1 MMYRGDYLL
10 VKAGLDADRRRWFD
24 TPFPETPA
32 DPRQCPGE
40 GDIPPVC
47 AEGAGSPR
55 TRLEK
60 ISRLLGGGRGQKR
73 ERRRQ
78 EEAGERYRER
88 LALLESAVGQAAR
101 RLKQAIGEVDER
113 LEIYS
118 VYESELAFLTGE
130 DGIAGVWSR
139 CWGMPEF
146 HDYCSP
152 RWAAPLAKEAVGPRF
167 ILLGTAKAVPEVLK
181 QCASRMKSL
190 RWILPA
196 EQCDGEALDFA
207 EEFCEEY
214 GLAVNPE
221 PWRGGRICLRF
232 SGEEPPVCVLDFV
245 GEGAVYGGA
254 PPERSVW
261 IDFCSAEE
269 KERRFRR
276 LAPELRYIS
285 LKKYWREC
293 RRSKRTRPGVP
304 VSDNMELVPRF
315 HKYSTFLDS
324 R

>member
-24 TPFPETPA
+24 MPFPEAPVEL
-32 DPRQCPGE
+32 RQCPGE
-40 GDIPPVC
+40 GAIPPAC
-47 AEGAGSPR
+47 AGKAANPR
-55 TRLEK
+55 TRLER
-60 ISRLLGGGRGQKR
+60 IVRLLDGGRGQKR

-78 EEAGERYRER
+78 EEAVERYRER
-88 LALLESAVGQAAR
+88 LALLEGAVGQAAR
-101 RLKQAIGEVDER
+101 RLKQAIGEVDEH
-113 LEIYS
+113 LEISS

-130 DGIAGVWSR
+130 DGIADIWNR
-139 CWGMPEF
+139 CWGIPEF
-146 HDYCSP
+146 RDYCSP
-152 RWAAPLAKEAVGPRF
+152 RWAAPLAAEAVGPRF
-167 ILLGTAKAVPEVLK
+167 VLLGTAEAVPEVLK

-190 RWILPA
+190 RWVLPA
-196 EQCDGEALDFA
+196 EEYGCEALDLA

-232 SGEEPPVCVLDFV
+232 SGKEPPVCVLDFA
-245 GEGAVYGGA
+245 GEGTVYGGA
-254 PPERSVW
+254 LPERSVW

-293 RRSKRTRPGVP
+293 RRSGRARADIPLSG
-304 VSDNMELVPRF
+304 NMDIVPRF

>member
-10 VKAGLDADRRRWFD
+10 VKAGLDAGRQHWFD
-24 TPFPETPA
+24 MMFPETPA
-32 DPRQCPGE
+32 ELRQCPGE
-40 GDIPPVC
+40 GDTASEY
-47 AEGAGSPR
+47 AEGAGNPR
-55 TRLEK
+55 TRLDR

-101 RLKQAIGEVDER
+101 RLKRAIGEVEER

-146 HDYCSP
+146 RDYCSP
-152 RWAAPLAKEAVGPRF
+152 RWAAPLAAEAVGPRF
-167 ILLGTAKAVPEVLK
+167 ILLGTAEAVPEVLK
-181 QCASRMKSL
+181 ECAHRMKSL

-196 EQCDGEALDFA
+196 EEYNEVALDFA

-232 SGEEPPVCVLDFV
+232 SGEEPPVCVLDFA

-254 PPERSVW
+254 LPERSVW

-276 LAPELRYIS
+276 LAPELRYVS

-293 RRSKRTRPGVP
+293 RRSKRVRAGVP

>member
-1 MMYRGDYLL
+1 MMYRRDYLL
-10 VKAGLDADRRRWFD
+10 VKAGLDAGRQHWFD
-24 TPFPETPA
+24 MPFPEMPA
-32 DPRQCPGE
+32 DLRQRPGE
-40 GDIPPVC
+40 GDAPQTC
-47 AEGAGSPR
+47 AGGAGNPR
-55 TRLEK
+55 TRLEG
-60 ISRLLGGGRGQKR
+60 IARLLGGGRGEER
-73 ERRRQ
+73 ARRRQ

-88 LALLESAVGQAAR
+88 LALFESAVGQASR

-113 LEIYS
+113 LELYS

-130 DGIAGVWSR
+130 DGVAGVWNR

-146 HDYCSP
+146 RDYCSL
-152 RWAAPLAKEAVGPRF
+152 RWAEPLVEEAVGPRF
-167 ILLGTAKAVPEVLK
+167 VLLGTAEAVPEVLK

-196 EQCDGEALDFA
+196 EECGGEALDLA

-221 PWRGGRICLRF
+221 PWRGDRVCLRF
-232 SGEEPPVCVLDFV
+232 SGEEPPVCVLDFA
-245 GEGAVYGGA
+245 GEGAVYGGDL
-254 PPERSVW
+254 PERSVW

-276 LAPELRYIS
+276 LAPELRYVS

-293 RRSKRTRPGVP
+293 RRNRGVRVSVP
-304 VSDNMELVPRF
+304 VSDNTDIVPRF

>member
-24 TPFPETPA
+24 TPFPEAPE
-32 DPRQCPGE
+32 DLRQCPGE
-40 GDIPPVC
+40 GDIPP
-47 AEGAGSPR
+47 AREGGAGNLR
-55 TRLEK
+55 TRLES
-60 ISRLLGGGRGQKR
+60 IARLLDGGRGQKR

-78 EEAGERYRER
+78 EETEERYREQVT
-88 LALLESAVGQAAR
+88 LLESAVGQAVR

-118 VYESELAFLTGE
+118 VYESELAFLSGE
-130 DGIAGVWSR
+130 DGIADVWSR

-146 HDYCSP
+146 RDYCSS
-152 RWAAPLAKEAVGPRF
+152 RWAAPLAAEAVGPRF
-167 ILLGTAKAVPEVLK
+167 ILLGTAEAVPEVLK

-190 RWILPA
+190 RWILPV
-196 EQCDGEALDFA
+196 EECGEEALDFA

-214 GLAVNPE
+214 GIAVNPE

-232 SGEEPPVCVLDFV
+232 SGEEPPVCVLDFA

-254 PPERSVW
+254 LPGRSVW

-276 LAPELRYIS
+276 LAPELRYVS

-293 RRSKRTRPGVP
+293 RRSRRTRMSVP